1 MFERFTVKAL
11 KVIML
16 SQEELRRLGHNFVG
30 TEQILIGSIG
40 EGTGIAAKVLRSMG
54 VNLEDVR
61 IEVEKIVGRGSGV
74 VALEIPFTS
83 EAKRALEFA
92 QAQSEELGP
101 DYIGTEYLLLGV
113 ISESENKAV
122 RVLKN
127 LGVDLTTV
135 RPQVIR
141 MLGEPSE
148 VISASPSNPM
158 TVQQVE
164 MLLLLRSIETKT
176 VAIDRAVSELKDDIV
191 ALRRKIYPIQ

>member
-1 MFERFTVKAL
+1 MFERFTVKVI

-16 SQEELRRLGHNFVG
+16 SHEESRRLGHNFVS

-54 VNLEDVR
+54 VNLEDAK

-92 QAQSEELGP
+92 QAQSEKLGHN
-101 DYIGTEYLLLGV
+101 YIDTEHLLLGL

-122 RVLKN
+122 RVLET

-141 MLGEPSE
+141 MLDEPIE
-148 VISASPSNPM
+148 VISPSPSIPM
-158 TVQQVE
+158 TIPQIE
-164 MLLLLRSIETKT
+164 MLLLLKSIEMKAIT
-176 VAIDRAVSELKDDIV
+176 IDRAVSELKDDIA
-191 ALRRKIYPIQ
+191 ALRRKIYPI